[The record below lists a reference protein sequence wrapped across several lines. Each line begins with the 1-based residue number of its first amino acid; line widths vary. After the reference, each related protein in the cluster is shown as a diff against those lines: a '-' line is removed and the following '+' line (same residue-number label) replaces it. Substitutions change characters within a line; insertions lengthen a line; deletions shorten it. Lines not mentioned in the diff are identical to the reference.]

1 MARLTEEKIQQIKDA
16 YAKDP
21 VYSHVAKQLGVS
33 PATVKKYVSGET
45 TPAKSKKKKD
55 SDIIDFES
63 LVNKDDLIEPL
74 PVEEIKIPEDGFR
87 SWTLLTRQERDALNL
102 GAFRRK

>member
-16 YAKDP
+16 YTKDP

-33 PATVKKYVSGET
+33 PATVKKYVSGEVA
-45 TPAKSKKKKD
+45 PAKGKKNKD
-55 SDIIDFES
+55 PDVIDFES
-63 LVNKDDLIEPL
+63 LSNKDNIIEPL

-87 SWTLLTRQERDALNL
+87 SWTLLTQKERDALNL
-102 GAFRRK
+102 GTFRRK